1 MIIQFVKKPR
11 SHAVGKAPADRK
23 AGEADEDST
32 AWVRRASCHRPD
44 NADRVLSTACIF
56 IIDDSA
62 DSQALIKRF
71 LKSQG
76 YSNFLCCS
84 SAACAFNELKLDEPG
99 SPASKIDLIL
109 LDIVMPDVD
118 GIETCRRIKS
128 DERYR
133 DVPVI
138 MVTASTDES
147 NLQQAFAV
155 GATDYITKPLRKVEL
170 LARTRAA
177 LKLKE
182 ETDCRKAREKDL
194 LQALKQ
200 LEEANEALQKLSSLD
215 GLTGIANRRSFDQT
229 LNKEWNLAVR
239 QGSLLS
245 LILFDI
251 DFFKAYNDTYGHQA
265 GDDCLKQVSH
275 AVDALIR
282 RPADLLARY
291 GGEEFAVI
299 LPNTSSEGAARVA
312 ENIRQAVGSQQIPHS
327 ASGIAGYITI
337 SVGVMTMVPTQQNVL
352 TELIEQADKA
362 LYQAKQTGRNRVITT
377 KNMEQ

>member
-1 MIIQFVKKPR
+1 MKEQETLTILV
-11 SHAVGKAPADRK
+11 
-23 AGEADEDST
+23 
-32 AWVRRASCHRPD
+32 
-44 NADRVLSTACIF
+44 
-56 IIDDSA
+56 IDDSV
-62 DSQALIKRF
+62 DSQELIKKF
-71 LKSQG
+71 LKIQG

-84 SAACAFNELKLDEPG
+84 SADCAFNELKLAEPEY
-99 SPASKIDLIL
+99 PASEVDLIL

-128 DERYR
+128 DERYK

-155 GATDYITKPLRKVEL
+155 GATDYITKPLGKVEL
-170 LARTRAA
+170 LARVRAA

-182 ETDCRKAREKDL
+182 ETDCRKVREQEL

-200 LEEANEALQKLSSLD
+200 LEEANETLQKLSSLD

-251 DFFKAYNDTYGHQA
+251 DFFKAYNDSYGHQA
-265 GDDCLKQVSH
+265 GDDCLKQVSY
-275 AVDALIR
+275 AADALIR

-299 LPNTSSEGAARVA
+299 LPNTTSKGAALVA
-312 ENIRQAVGSQQIPHS
+312 ENIRQAVSSQQIPHS
-327 ASGIAGYITI
+327 ASCIAGHVTI
-337 SVGVMTMVPTQQNVL
+337 SVGVMTMMPLQQDAL
-352 TELIEQADKA
+352 TELIEEADKA
-362 LYQAKQTGRNRVITT
+362 LYQAKQNGRNRVITT
-377 KNMEQ
+377 KNMEY

>member
-1 MIIQFVKKPR
+1 MTILV
-11 SHAVGKAPADRK
+11 
-23 AGEADEDST
+23 
-32 AWVRRASCHRPD
+32 
-44 NADRVLSTACIF
+44 
-56 IIDDSA
+56 IDDSV
-62 DSQALIKRF
+62 DSQELIKKF
-71 LKSQG
+71 LKIQG

-84 SAACAFNELKLDEPG
+84 SADCAFNELKLAEPEY
-99 SPASKIDLIL
+99 PASEVDLIL

-118 GIETCRRIKS
+118 GIETCSRIKS
-128 DERYR
+128 DERYK

-155 GATDYITKPLRKVEL
+155 GATDYITKPLGKVEL
-170 LARTRAA
+170 LARVRAA

-182 ETDCRKAREKDL
+182 ETDCRKVREQEL

-200 LEEANEALQKLSSLD
+200 LEEANETLQKLSSLD

-251 DFFKAYNDTYGHQA
+251 DFFKAYNDSYGHQA
-265 GDDCLKQVSH
+265 GDDCLKQVSY
-275 AVDALIR
+275 AADALIR

-299 LPNTSSEGAARVA
+299 LPNTTSKGAALVA
-312 ENIRQAVGSQQIPHS
+312 ENIRQAISSQQIPHS
-327 ASGIAGYITI
+327 ASCIAGHVTI
-337 SVGVMTMVPTQQNVL
+337 SVGVMTMMPLQQDAL
-352 TELIEQADKA
+352 TELIEEADKA
-362 LYQAKQTGRNRVITT
+362 LYQAKQNGRNRVITT
-377 KNMEQ
+377 KNMEY